1 MVGQRFSLIV
11 VNSEES
17 GVSEESGDVL
27 ADRLAGMA
35 PERLAEE
42 VISVWE
48 EVIRL
53 EEELATERQGRRAL
67 EMDMGAMEQEGSART
82 RVVELEESL
91 RVSESRVS
99 RLEVQLGNEKQRRF
113 DDEGGLDRA
122 AELQEENARLLR
134 SEEEQ
139 VTLILDL
146 ESQLERLIEEIERV
160 KSSSQ

>member
-1 MVGQRFSLIV
+1 M
-11 VNSEES
+11 NTEES
-17 GVSEESGDVL
+17 GVSEESGEDLAARL
-27 ADRLAGMA
+27 ADMA

-67 EMDMGAMEQEGSART
+67 EMDLGAIEQDGSTRARIA
-82 RVVELEESL
+82 ELEEGL
-91 RVSESRVS
+91 RVSESRVA
-99 RLEVQLGNEKQRRF
+99 RLESQLGNEKMRRAE
-113 DDEGGLDRA
+113 DEGGIGRA
-122 AELQEENARLLR
+122 VELQEENARLLR

-146 ESQLERLIEEIERV
+146 ESQLERLVSEIERL
-160 KSSSQ
+160 KSSSE

>member
-1 MVGQRFSLIV
+1 M
-11 VNSEES
+11 NSEES

-67 EMDMGAMEQEGSART
+67 EMDMGAMEQEGSARA

-113 DDEGGLDRA
+113 DD
-122 AELQEENARLLR
+122 
-134 SEEEQ
+134 
-139 VTLILDL
+139 
-146 ESQLERLIEEIERV
+146 
-160 KSSSQ
+160 

>member
-1 MVGQRFSLIV
+1 VVEQRFSLIV

-27 ADRLAGMA
+27 TDRLAGMA

-67 EMDMGAMEQEGSART
+67 EMDMGAMEQEGSARA

>member
-1 MVGQRFSLIV
+1 MC
-11 VNSEES
+11 EE
-17 GVSEESGDVL
+17 GGEEL
-27 ADRLAGMA
+27 AARLAGMA

-53 EEELATERQGRRAL
+53 EGELATERQGRRAL
-67 EMDMGAMEQEGSART
+67 EMDLESLDQEGSVRAR
-82 RVVELEESL
+82 VAELEEDL
-91 RVSESRVS
+91 RVSERRVG
-99 RLEVQLGNEKQRRF
+99 RLEAQLANEKQRRA
-113 DDEGGLDRA
+113 DDEEGVGRTV
-122 AELQEENARLLR
+122 ELQEENARLLR

-146 ESQLERLIEEIERV
+146 ESQLERLVSEIERL

>member
-1 MVGQRFSLIV
+1 M
-11 VNSEES
+11 NSEES

-67 EMDMGAMEQEGSART
+67 EMDMGAMEQEGSARA
-82 RVVELEESL
+82 RVAELEESL

-122 AELQEENARLLR
+122 AELQEENARLL
-134 SEEEQ
+134 
-139 VTLILDL
+139 
-146 ESQLERLIEEIERV
+146 
-160 KSSSQ
+160 

>member
-1 MVGQRFSLIV
+1 VSQRFSLIV
-11 VNSEES
+11 VNTEES
-17 GVSEESGDVL
+17 GVSEESGEDL
-27 ADRLAGMA
+27 AARLIGMA

-67 EMDMGAMEQEGSART
+67 ELDLGAIEQDGSARAK
-82 RVVELEESL
+82 VAELEEGL
-91 RVSESRVS
+91 RVSESRVA
-99 RLEVQLGNEKQRRF
+99 RLESQLDNEKIRRVE
-113 DDEGGLDRA
+113 DEGGISRTV
-122 AELQEENARLLR
+122 ELQEENARLLR

-146 ESQLERLIEEIERV
+146 ESQLERLVSEIERI
-160 KSSSQ
+160 KSSSE

>member
-67 EMDMGAMEQEGSART
+67 EMDMGAMEQEGSARA

>member
-1 MVGQRFSLIV
+1 MGQGFLLIV

-17 GVSEESGDVL
+17 GVSEEAGEVL

-67 EMDMGAMEQEGSART
+67 EIDMGALEQEGSARA

-160 KSSSQ
+160 KRSSQ

>member
-1 MVGQRFSLIV
+1 VVGQRFSLIV

-17 GVSEESGDVL
+17 GVSEEAGEVL
-27 ADRLAGMA
+27 ATRLAGMA

-67 EMDMGAMEQEGSART
+67 EMDLNALGQEGSVRA
-82 RVVELEESL
+82 RVVELEEDL
-91 RVSESRVS
+91 RVSESRVA
-99 RLEVQLGNEKQRRF
+99 RLETQLANEKQRRV
-113 DDEGGLDRA
+113 DNEEGVGRVD
-122 AELQEENARLLR
+122 ELQEENARLLR

-139 VTLILDL
+139 ITLILDL
-146 ESQLERLIEEIERV
+146 ESQLERLVSEIEKL

>member
-1 MVGQRFSLIV
+1 M
-11 VNSEES
+11 NSEES

-67 EMDMGAMEQEGSART
+67 EMDMGAMEQEGSARA

-146 ESQLERLIEEIERV
+146 ESQLERLIGEIERV

>member
-1 MVGQRFSLIV
+1 MGQRFSLIV

-67 EMDMGAMEQEGSART
+67 EMDMGAMEQEGSARA
-82 RVVELEESL
+82 RVAELEESL

-99 RLEVQLGNEKQRRF
+99 RLEVQLGNEKQRRS
-113 DDEGGLDRA
+113 DDEGGLDRVV
-122 AELQEENARLLR
+122 EMQEENARLLR

-146 ESQLERLIEEIERV
+146 ESQLERLIGEIERV

>member
-1 MVGQRFSLIV
+1 VVGQRFSLIV
-11 VNSEES
+11 VNSEEA
-17 GVSEESGDVL
+17 GVSEESGEVL

-67 EMDMGAMEQEGSART
+67 EMDIGAMEQDGSARAK
-82 RVVELEESL
+82 VVELEEEL
-91 RVSESRVS
+91 RVSENRAA
-99 RLEVQLGNEKQRRF
+99 RLEVQLANEKQRRVE
-113 DDEGGLDRA
+113 DEGGIGRTV
-122 AELQEENARLLR
+122 ELQDENARLLR

-139 VTLILDL
+139 ITLILDL
-146 ESQLERLIEEIERV
+146 ESQLERLIDEIERF
-160 KSSSQ
+160 KTSSQ

>member
-1 MVGQRFSLIV
+1 M
-11 VNSEES
+11 NSEES

-67 EMDMGAMEQEGSART
+67 EMDMGAMEQEGSARA
-82 RVVELEESL
+82 RVVELEESV

>member
-1 MVGQRFSLIV
+1 M
-11 VNSEES
+11 NSEES

>member
-1 MVGQRFSLIV
+1 M
-11 VNSEES
+11 NSEES
-17 GVSEESGDVL
+17 GVSEESGEVL

-67 EMDMGAMEQEGSART
+67 EMDMGAMEQEGSARA

-122 AELQEENARLLR
+122 AELQEENARWLR
-134 SEEEQ
+134 SDEEQ

>member
-1 MVGQRFSLIV
+1 MGQRFSLIV

-67 EMDMGAMEQEGSART
+67 EMDMGAMEQEGSARA

-146 ESQLERLIEEIERV
+146 ESQLERLIGEIERV

>member
-1 MVGQRFSLIV
+1 
-11 VNSEES
+11 VNSEEA
-17 GVSEESGDVL
+17 GVSEESGEVL

-67 EMDMGAMEQEGSART
+67 EMDIGAMEQDGSARAK
-82 RVVELEESL
+82 VVELEEEL
-91 RVSESRVS
+91 RVSENRAA
-99 RLEVQLGNEKQRRF
+99 RLEVQLANEKQRRVE
-113 DDEGGLDRA
+113 DEGGIGRTV
-122 AELQEENARLLR
+122 ELQDENARLLR

-139 VTLILDL
+139 ITLILDL
-146 ESQLERLIEEIERV
+146 ESQLERLIDEIERL
-160 KSSSQ
+160 KTSSQ

>member
-1 MVGQRFSLIV
+1 VVGQRFSLIV

-17 GVSEESGDVL
+17 GVSEESGEVL

-42 VISVWE
+42 VISVWG

-53 EEELATERQGRRAL
+53 EEELATERQGRRVL
-67 EMDMGAMEQEGSART
+67 EMDIGAMGQDGSARA
-82 RVVELEESL
+82 RVVELEEGL
-91 RVSESRVS
+91 RVSEGRVA
-99 RLEVQLGNEKQRRF
+99 RLEAQLANEKQRRV
-113 DDEGGLDRA
+113 DEEGGLSRTL
-122 AELQEENARLLR
+122 ELQDENARLLR

-139 VTLILDL
+139 ITLILDL
-146 ESQLERLIEEIERV
+146 ESQLERLIDEIERL

>member
-11 VNSEES
+11 VNSEEA
-17 GVSEESGDVL
+17 GVSEESGEVL

-67 EMDMGAMEQEGSART
+67 EMDIGAMEQDGSARAK
-82 RVVELEESL
+82 VVELEEEL
-91 RVSESRVS
+91 RVSENRAA
-99 RLEVQLGNEKQRRF
+99 RLEVQLANEKQRRVE
-113 DDEGGLDRA
+113 DEGGIGRTV
-122 AELQEENARLLR
+122 ELQDENARLLR

-139 VTLILDL
+139 ITLILDL
-146 ESQLERLIEEIERV
+146 ESQLERLIDEIERF
-160 KSSSQ
+160 KTSSQ

>member
-1 MVGQRFSLIV
+1 MGQRFLLIV
-11 VNSEES
+11 VNSEEA
-17 GVSEESGDVL
+17 GVSEEGGEGL
-27 ADRLAGMA
+27 ATRLAGMA

-53 EEELATERQGRRAL
+53 EGELATERQGRRAL
-67 EMDMGAMEQEGSART
+67 EMDLESLDHEGSMRAR
-82 RVVELEESL
+82 VAELEEDL
-91 RVSESRVS
+91 RVSERRVA
-99 RLEVQLGNEKQRRF
+99 RLEAQLANEKQRRA
-113 DDEGGLDRA
+113 DDEDGAGRVV
-122 AELQEENARLLR
+122 ELQEENARLLR

-146 ESQLERLIEEIERV
+146 ESQLERLVSEIERL

>member
-1 MVGQRFSLIV
+1 MGQRFSLIV

-17 GVSEESGDVL
+17 GVSEGAGEVL

-42 VISVWE
+42 VIM
-48 EVIRL
+48 L

-67 EMDMGAMEQEGSART
+67 EMDMGAMEQEGSARA
-82 RVVELEESL
+82 RVAELEESL

-99 RLEVQLGNEKQRRF
+99 RLEVQLGNEKQRRS

-122 AELQEENARLLR
+122 VEMQEENARLLR

-146 ESQLERLIEEIERV
+146 ESQLERLIGEIERV

>member
-1 MVGQRFSLIV
+1 VVGQRFSLIV

-17 GVSEESGDVL
+17 GVSEEAGEVL
-27 ADRLAGMA
+27 ATRLAGMA

-67 EMDMGAMEQEGSART
+67 EMDLNALGQEGSVRA
-82 RVVELEESL
+82 RVVELEEDL
-91 RVSESRVS
+91 RVSESRVA
-99 RLEVQLGNEKQRRF
+99 RLEAQLANEKQRRV
-113 DDEGGLDRA
+113 DDEGGAGRVV
-122 AELQEENARLLR
+122 ELQEENARLLR

-139 VTLILDL
+139 ITLILDL
-146 ESQLERLIEEIERV
+146 ESQLERLVSEIEKL

>member
-1 MVGQRFSLIV
+1 M
-11 VNSEES
+11 NSEES

-67 EMDMGAMEQEGSART
+67 EMDMGAMEQEGSARA
-82 RVVELEESL
+82 RVAELEESL

-99 RLEVQLGNEKQRRF
+99 RLEVQLGNEKQRRS

-122 AELQEENARLLR
+122 VEMQEENARLLR

-139 VTLILDL
+139 VTLISVSYTHLTL
-146 ESQLERLIEEIERV
+146 PT
-160 KSSSQ
+160 KA

>member
-1 MVGQRFSLIV
+1 M
-11 VNSEES
+11 NSEES

-27 ADRLAGMA
+27 TDRLAGMA

-67 EMDMGAMEQEGSART
+67 EMDMGAMEQEGSARA

-160 KSSSQ
+160 KSSSP

>member
-1 MVGQRFSLIV
+1 M
-11 VNSEES
+11 NSEES

-67 EMDMGAMEQEGSART
+67 EMDMGAMEQEGSARA

-146 ESQLERLIEEIERV
+146 ESQLERLIEEIEGLRV
-160 KSSSQ
+160 HLNDEV

>member
-1 MVGQRFSLIV
+1 MVEQRFSLIV

-27 ADRLAGMA
+27 TDRLAGMA

-67 EMDMGAMEQEGSART
+67 EMDMGAMEQEGSARAK
-82 RVVELEESL
+82 VVELEESL

>member
-1 MVGQRFSLIV
+1 
-11 VNSEES
+11 
-17 GVSEESGDVL
+17 
-27 ADRLAGMA
+27 MA

-67 EMDMGAMEQEGSART
+67 EMDMGAMEQDGSARA

>member
-1 MVGQRFSLIV
+1 M
-11 VNSEES
+11 NSEES
-17 GVSEESGDVL
+17 GVSEESGEVL

-67 EMDMGAMEQEGSART
+67 EMDMGAMEQEGSARA

>member
-1 MVGQRFSLIV
+1 MVGQRFLLIV
-11 VNSEES
+11 VNSEEA
-17 GVSEESGDVL
+17 GVSEEGGEEL
-27 ADRLAGMA
+27 AARLAGMA

-53 EEELATERQGRRAL
+53 EGELATERQGRRAL
-67 EMDMGAMEQEGSART
+67 EMDLESLDQEGSVRAR
-82 RVVELEESL
+82 VAELEEDL
-91 RVSESRVS
+91 RVSERRVG
-99 RLEVQLGNEKQRRF
+99 RLEAQLANEKQRRA
-113 DDEGGLDRA
+113 DDEEGVGRTV
-122 AELQEENARLLR
+122 ELQEENARLLR

-146 ESQLERLIEEIERV
+146 ESQLERLVSEIERL

>member
-1 MVGQRFSLIV
+1 M
-11 VNSEES
+11 NSEEA
-17 GVSEESGDVL
+17 GVSEESGEVL

-67 EMDMGAMEQEGSART
+67 EMDIGAMEQDGSARAK
-82 RVVELEESL
+82 VVELEEEL
-91 RVSESRVS
+91 RVSENRAA
-99 RLEVQLGNEKQRRF
+99 RLEVQLANEKQRRVE
-113 DDEGGLDRA
+113 DEGGIGRTV
-122 AELQEENARLLR
+122 ELQDENARLLR

-139 VTLILDL
+139 ITLILDL
-146 ESQLERLIEEIERV
+146 ESQLERLIDEIERL
-160 KSSSQ
+160 KTSSQ

>member
-17 GVSEESGDVL
+17 GVSEEAGEVL
-27 ADRLAGMA
+27 ATRLAGMA

-67 EMDMGAMEQEGSART
+67 EMDLNALGQEGSVRA
-82 RVVELEESL
+82 RVVELEEDL
-91 RVSESRVS
+91 RVSESRVA
-99 RLEVQLGNEKQRRF
+99 RLEAQLANEKQRRF
-113 DDEGGLDRA
+113 DDEGGVGRVV
-122 AELQEENARLLR
+122 ELQEENARLLR

-139 VTLILDL
+139 ITLILDL
-146 ESQLERLIEEIERV
+146 ESQLERLVSEIEKL

>member
-1 MVGQRFSLIV
+1 M
-11 VNSEES
+11 NSEES

-27 ADRLAGMA
+27 TDRLAGMA

-67 EMDMGAMEQEGSART
+67 EMDMGAMEQEGSARA
-82 RVVELEESL
+82 RVIELEESL

>member
-1 MVGQRFSLIV
+1 M
-11 VNSEES
+11 NSEES
-17 GVSEESGDVL
+17 GVSEGSGDVL

-67 EMDMGAMEQEGSART
+67 EMDMGAMEQEGSARA

-122 AELQEENARLLR
+122 AELQEENASLLR

-146 ESQLERLIEEIERV
+146 ESQLERLIGEIERV

>member
-1 MVGQRFSLIV
+1 M
-11 VNSEES
+11 NSEES

-91 RVSESRVS
+91 RVSESRVA